1 MAEKLSRT
9 KRYED
14 LRNRLDEETTAA
26 QEDKIN
32 QQTGFA
38 RLSRTQHKALA
49 HANDLNVSTAPSRS
63 SVQEATNNNSPVMED
78 LLGEVKRYNIDQGN
92 RITDDTQINILRQ
105 LDQNPSSMHRNT
117 HIVPMEEEKTG
128 GTMKIQK
135 PEIEQDVDGVATYM
149 PNQKLTR
156 INPIQTKPEVV
167 EEPKVGMD
175 DSVQSYVA
183 QEDEDHSPEATYTNI
198 VLGSQDILVDDTADT
213 DHLSLFD
220 TTKPSKQEEV
230 LEQPKKEA
238 QPKRTKTHK
247 AKKSKS
253 KKVQDSQEM
262 PSAKIRMSTRDLEEM
277 ENEPKSKS
285 GMIIN
290 VILVVLVLLLIAS
303 LAATFYFITQIG
315 A

>member
-213 DHLSLFD
+213 DHLSLLIRQSLQNKKKFWSSL
-220 TTKPSKQEEV
+220 KKRHSQN
-230 LEQPKKEA
+230 EQKHIRLKNQNRKKC
-238 QPKRTKTHK
+238 RIHK
-247 AKKSKS
+247 KCHRQKF
-253 KKVQDSQEM
+253 V
-262 PSAKIRMSTRDLEEM
+262 
-277 ENEPKSKS
+277 
-285 GMIIN
+285 
-290 VILVVLVLLLIAS
+290 
-303 LAATFYFITQIG
+303 
-315 A
+315 

>member
-1 MAEKLSRT
+1 
-9 KRYED
+9 
-14 LRNRLDEETTAA
+14 
-26 QEDKIN
+26 
-32 QQTGFA
+32 
-38 RLSRTQHKALA
+38 
-49 HANDLNVSTAPSRS
+49 
-63 SVQEATNNNSPVMED
+63 MED

-105 LDQNPSSMHRNT
+105 LDQKPSSMYRNT
-117 HIVPMEEEKTG
+117 HIVPMEEEETG

-156 INPIQTKPEVV
+156 INPIQTKPEIV

-183 QEDEDHSPEATYTNI
+183 QEDEDQSPEATYTNI
-198 VLGSQDILVDDTADT
+198 VLGSQDILADDTADT